1 MKTQIKKIAV
11 AILLCVSSSV
21 GFTQIQ
27 IQADIAKDLGGGNVD
42 YSVVILK
49 SGALAPTTAIV
60 DFFWFSSGDVSTI
73 TQWAKA
79 SDWTSSS
86 LYSNKLGSL
95 QMGDGYDL
103 IGPAEGL
110 FSGNVTT
117 VALASSAVGNFFAAA
132 VTSGTELG
140 VFRATQPVPNNAVSP
155 APPTAVEYSLADVN
169 SGGVMVGSFSILPT
183 VTVLGDV
190 RLTNIEGYGLVP
202 EPSSAS
208 LLALGVAGLVALRI
222 RRRS

>member
-1 MKTQIKKIAV
+1 MKTQIKKIIAV
-11 AILLCVSSSV
+11 ILLCITSSV
-21 GFTQIQ
+21 GFSQVV
-27 IQADIAKDLGGGNVD
+27 IQADIAKDLGGGRNEF
-42 YSVVILK
+42 SVVILK

-60 DFFWFSSGDVSTI
+60 DFFWFSNGDVSTI
-73 TQWAKA
+73 TQWGQA
-79 SDWTSSS
+79 SDWTSSL

-95 QMGDGYDL
+95 QMGDGYNSV
-103 IGPAEGL
+103 GPAEGL

-117 VALASSAVGNFFAAA
+117 GALTGAVGKFFAAA

-140 VFRATQPVPNNAVSP
+140 VFRATQLVPANAESP
-155 APPTAVEYSLADVN
+155 APPAEVAYSLADVN

-208 LLALGVAGLVALRI
+208 LLALGVAGLVALRA
-222 RRRS
+222 RRKS

>member
-1 MKTQIKKIAV
+1 LKTQIKKIITV
-11 AILLCVSSSV
+11 IILCITSSV
-21 GFTQIQ
+21 GFSQVV
-27 IQADIAKDLGGGNVD
+27 IQADVAKDLGGGRME
-42 YSVVILK
+42 YSVVTLK

-73 TQWAKA
+73 TQWGKA
-79 SDWTSSS
+79 SDWISSS

-95 QMGDGYDL
+95 QMGDGYASV
-103 IGPAEGL
+103 GPAQGL

-117 VALASSAVGNFFAAA
+117 GVLSGAVGNFFAAA

-140 VFRATQPVPNNAVSP
+140 VFRATQTVPPNAVSP
-155 APPTAVEYSLADVN
+155 APPAEVAFSLADVN

-190 RLTNIEGYGLVP
+190 PLTNIEGYGLVP

-208 LLALGVAGLVALRI
+208 LLAIGVAGLVALRV
-222 RRRS
+222 RRKS